1 MVNDEVEHLLTDRNI
16 PFRGTTAIGKLG
28 EEAHS

>member
-1 MVNDEVEHLLTDRNI
+1 MVGDEVEHLPTDGNT

>member
-1 MVNDEVEHLLTDRNI
+1 MIDDGVEHLLTDRNI

-28 EEAHS
+28 AEAHC